1 MKSKAENE
9 ILIGY
14 LLALFLDKLVGE
26 VGLLHVGLGD
36 FDFFL
41 KRAIKKTAGSG
52 ILTFRSLARMTAS
65 WS

>member
-14 LLALFLDKLVGE
+14 LLALFLDKLVGD

-41 KRAIKKTAGSG
+41 KRASKKTAGSG